1 MQHIN
6 TIEKRLSL
14 DNFKDLQPIKILNQK
29 TNVHHRHITLTLL
42 IVLFTVLTLFR
53 PGQNLLLLIL
63 GFVYPFFKSF
73 KDLRAKNKDNRQ
85 KWMVYWMFFG
95 LIFGFS
101 FLSSFFFNIL
111 PFGRVVLSII
121 LFSIYSSQIKGY
133 KYLKKY
139 VLANTLGKIPE
150 EY

>member
-53 PGQNLLLLIL
+53 PG
-63 GFVYPFFKSF
+63 
-73 KDLRAKNKDNRQ
+73 
-85 KWMVYWMFFG
+85 
-95 LIFGFS
+95 
-101 FLSSFFFNIL
+101 
-111 PFGRVVLSII
+111 
-121 LFSIYSSQIKGY
+121 
-133 KYLKKY
+133 
-139 VLANTLGKIPE
+139 
-150 EY
+150 